1 MAIKSKERRAK
12 SEELRAKCKELR
24 ARNKIAKSKRAMSKE
39 QKIKSSRLLDKN
51 KGYETLSSMLLA
63 LCCLLVLVGGCASLQ
78 QQENALAVVNGEPIT
93 ERDLKYSLE
102 IAHRRE
108 DLSSA
113 KELNLS
119 QFVQKLV
126 DDKLVIQ
133 EARRMGA
140 EDYPEIQQAVQAY
153 ILRESVVRLHDEEIV
168 RKVTVTEEEIKNY
181 YKKNYGRLSL
191 GIIEVGSEENARE
204 IIEQLKNRADF
215 KELAQKY
222 SKHPSQKDGGEV
234 ILRRNSLTPPIEKAV
249 SNLKPGEFSDVLKI
263 NDRYYIVKFIGSE
276 EAPDKELASVRGS
289 IERAIRKQKEKE
301 RSDEYLKYLREQA
314 KIHIDN
320 ELLQAI
326 NISEESERE
335 KLSQD
340 DRTLVQ
346 INGITLTA
354 GNFISLARTYP
365 GRSKETI
372 LNDWIDQK
380 VVDREAL
387 SRHYERIPELENMVT
402 RYKNQLLKNAFI
414 KRVVIP
420 QITLSDEALKKYYVS
435 HQESFMKPT
444 QVKILQITVKT
455 LDDAQTIL
463 NNLQNGA
470 DFSWLAKNRSVDS
483 VASEGGDLGWMTR
496 AELPEPVRKIIDTL
510 KPGDISPVVKID
522 SQYRIIQLLDRKE
535 GEVEDFDKVKPAVYR
550 AAFEEQA
557 NTLLNNYVAQLKK
570 DAAITVNDEAVR
582 LLEEKV
588 QK

>member
-1 MAIKSKERRAK
+1 MQRG
-12 SEELRAKCKELR
+12 
-24 ARNKIAKSKRAMSKE
+24 MSKE
-39 QKIKSSRLLDKN
+39 QKIKSGRLLGKN

-78 QQENALAVVNGEPIT
+78 QQENVLAVVNGEPIA

-119 QFVQKLV
+119 QFIQKLI

-153 ILRESVVRLHDEEIV
+153 ILRESVVRLYDEEIV
-168 RKVTVTEEEIKNY
+168 RKVTVTEEEINNY
-181 YKKNYGRLSL
+181 YKKNYDRLSL
-191 GIIEVGSEENARE
+191 GIIEAGSEENAQE
-204 IIEQLKNRADF
+204 IIEQLKNGADF
-215 KELAQKY
+215 KELARKY
-222 SKHPSQKDGGEV
+222 STHPSQKDGGEV
-234 ILRRNSLTPPIEKAV
+234 ILRRNSLSPPIEKTV

-263 NDRYYIVKFIGSE
+263 QNKYYIIKFIGSE
-276 EAPDKELASVRGS
+276 EAPDSELASVRGS

-301 RSDEYLKYLREQA
+301 RSDEYLKYLRGQGT
-314 KIHIDN
+314 IHIDN
-320 ELLQAI
+320 ELFQAI
-326 NISEESERE
+326 QISEESERE

-340 DRTLVQ
+340 ARTLVQ
-346 INGITLTA
+346 INGVTLTA
-354 GNFISLARTYP
+354 GNFASLARTYP

-372 LNDWIDQK
+372 LKDWIDQK

-387 SRHYERIPELENMVT
+387 SRRYERTPELENMVA
-402 RYKNQLLKNAFI
+402 RYKDQLLKNAFI

-420 QITLSDEALKKYYVS
+420 QITLSDEALKDYYVN
-435 HQESFMKPT
+435 HQKSFMKPA

-455 LDDAQTIL
+455 LNDAQTIL

-483 VASEGGDLGWMTR
+483 AASEGGDIGWITR

-510 KPGDISPVVKID
+510 KPGDISPVVRID
-522 SQYRIIQLLDRKE
+522 SQYRIVQLLDRKE
-535 GEVEDFDKVKPAVYR
+535 GEVENFDKVKAAVYR

-557 NTLLNNYVAQLKK
+557 DTLLNKYIAQLKK
-570 DAAITVNDEAVR
+570 DAAITVNDKAVR

>member
-1 MAIKSKERRAK
+1 MAIISKERRAK
-12 SEELRAKCKELR
+12 SKELKTKRKKQASKCK
-24 ARNKIAKSKRAMSKE
+24 
-39 QKIKSSRLLDKN
+39 
-51 KGYETLSSMLLA
+51 GYTSLCSMLLA
-63 LCCLLVLVGGCASLQ
+63 LCCLLVLAGGCASLQ
-78 QQENALAVVNGEPIT
+78 QQENVLAVVNGEPIA

-119 QFVQKLV
+119 QFIQKLI

-153 ILRESVVRLHDEEIV
+153 IVRESVVRLYDEEIV
-168 RKVTVTEEEIKNY
+168 RKVTVTEEEINNY
-181 YKKNYGRLSL
+181 YKKNYDRLSL
-191 GIIEVGSEENARE
+191 GIIEAGSEENAQE
-204 IIEQLKNRADF
+204 IIEQLKNGADF
-215 KELAQKY
+215 KELARKY
-222 SKHPSQKDGGEV
+222 STHPSQKDGGEV
-234 ILRRNSLTPPIEKAV
+234 ILRRNALSPPIEKTV

-263 NDRYYIVKFIGSE
+263 QNKYYIIKFIGSE
-276 EAPDKELASVRGS
+276 EAPDSELASVRGS

-301 RSDEYLKYLREQA
+301 RSDEYLKYLREQGT
-314 KIHIDN
+314 IHIDN
-320 ELLQAI
+320 ELFQAI
-326 NISEESERE
+326 QISEESEKE

-340 DRTLVQ
+340 ARILVQ
-346 INGITLTA
+346 IDGVTLTV
-354 GNFISLARTYP
+354 GNFASLAKTYP

-387 SRHYERIPELENMVT
+387 SRHYERTPELENTVVS
-402 RYKNQLLKNAFI
+402 YKNQLLKNAFI

-435 HQESFMKPT
+435 HQESFMKP
-444 QVKILQITVKT
+444 VRFKIQQITVKT
-455 LDDAQTIL
+455 MDDAQDVL

-470 DFSWLAKNRSVDS
+470 DFSWLAKNRSVDP
-483 VASEGGDLGWMTR
+483 VASEGGDLGWLTT

-510 KPGDISPVVKID
+510 KPGDISPVIKID
-522 SQYRIIQLLDRKE
+522 TNYRVIQLLDRKE
-535 GEVEDFDKVKPAVYR
+535 GEVEEFDKVKNAVYR
-550 AAFEEQA
+550 AAFEEQVNA
-557 NTLLNNYVAQLKK
+557 ILDNYISQLKK
-570 DAAITVNDEAVR
+570 DADITVNDEALR

>member
-1 MAIKSKERRAK
+1 
-12 SEELRAKCKELR
+12 
-24 ARNKIAKSKRAMSKE
+24 MSKE
-39 QKIKSSRLLDKN
+39 QKTKSIGLLDKS
-51 KGYETLSSMLLA
+51 KGYETLCSQLYALRFLLFAFFSS
-63 LCCLLVLVGGCASLQ
+63 LVFLVGCASLQ
-78 QQENALAVVNGEPIT
+78 QQENVLAVVNGEPVT

-191 GIIEVGSEENARE
+191 GIIEAGSEENARE
-204 IIEQLKNRADF
+204 IIEQLKNGADF
-215 KELAQKY
+215 KELAQNY

-276 EAPDKELASVRGS
+276 EAPDSQLASVRGS

-326 NISEESERE
+326 NISEKSEKE

-340 DRTLVQ
+340 ERILVQ
-346 INGITLTA
+346 INGATLTA
-354 GNFISLARTYP
+354 GNFASLASTFS
-365 GRSKETI
+365 GRSKEKI

-380 VVDREAL
+380 VVDKEAL
-387 SRHYERIPELENMVT
+387 SRHYERTPELENMVT

-444 QVKILQITVKT
+444 QFKIQQITVET
-455 LDDAQTIL
+455 MDDAQDIL
-463 NNLQNGA
+463 NSLQSGA

-483 VASEGGDLGWMTR
+483 AAQEGGSVGWIAR
-496 AELPEPVRKIIDTL
+496 AEMPEPVKKIIETL
-510 KPGDISPVVKID
+510 KPGDVSPILQIN
-522 SQYRIIQLLDRKE
+522 SHYRIIQLLDRKE
-535 GEVEDFDKVKPAVYR
+535 GEVEDFDKVKAAVYR

-557 NTLLNNYVAQLKK
+557 NTLLNNYIAQLKK

>member
-1 MAIKSKERRAK
+1 
-12 SEELRAKCKELR
+12 
-24 ARNKIAKSKRAMSKE
+24 MSKE
-39 QKIKSSRLLDKN
+39 QKTKSIGLLDKS
-51 KGYETLSSMLLA
+51 KGYETLCSQLYALRFLLFAFFSS
-63 LCCLLVLVGGCASLQ
+63 LVFLVGCASLQ
-78 QQENALAVVNGEPIT
+78 QQENVLAVVNGEPVT

-191 GIIEVGSEENARE
+191 GIIEAGSEENARE
-204 IIEQLKNRADF
+204 IIEQLKNGADF
-215 KELAQKY
+215 KELAQNY

-276 EAPDKELASVRGS
+276 EAPDSQLASVRGS

-301 RSDEYLKYLREQA
+301 RSDEYLNYLREQA

-326 NISEESERE
+326 NISEKSEKE

-340 DRTLVQ
+340 ERILVQ
-346 INGITLTA
+346 INGATLTA
-354 GNFISLARTYP
+354 GNFASLASTFS
-365 GRSKETI
+365 GRSKEKI

-380 VVDREAL
+380 VVDKEAL
-387 SRHYERIPELENMVT
+387 SRHYERTPELENMVT

-444 QVKILQITVKT
+444 QFKIQQITVET
-455 LDDAQTIL
+455 MDDAQDIL
-463 NNLQNGA
+463 NSLQSGA

-483 VASEGGDLGWMTR
+483 AAQEGGSVGWIAR
-496 AELPEPVRKIIDTL
+496 AEMPEPVKKIIETL
-510 KPGDISPVVKID
+510 KPGDVSPILQIN
-522 SQYRIIQLLDRKE
+522 SHYRIIQLLDRKE
-535 GEVEDFDKVKPAVYR
+535 GEVEDFDKVKAAVYR

-557 NTLLNNYVAQLKK
+557 NTLLNNYIAQLKK

>member
-1 MAIKSKERRAK
+1 
-12 SEELRAKCKELR
+12 
-24 ARNKIAKSKRAMSKE
+24 MSKE
-39 QKIKSSRLLDKN
+39 QKIKSSRLLDKS

-63 LCCLLVLVGGCASLQ
+63 LCCLLVLIGGCASLQ
-78 QQENALAVVNGEPIT
+78 QKENVLAVVNGEPIT
-93 ERDLKYSLE
+93 ERDLQYSLQ

-119 QFVQKLV
+119 QFIQKLI

-168 RKVTVTEEEIKNY
+168 RKVTVTEEEINNY
-181 YKKNYGRLSL
+181 YKKNYDRLSL
-191 GIIEVGSEENARE
+191 GIIEAGSEENARE
-204 IIEQLKNRADF
+204 ITEQLKNGADF
-215 KELAQKY
+215 KELARKY
-222 SKHPSQKDGGEV
+222 STHPSQKDGGEV
-234 ILRRNSLTPPIEKAV
+234 ILRRNSLSPPIEKTV
-249 SNLKPGEFSDVLKI
+249 SNLKSGEFSDVLKI
-263 NDRYYIVKFIGSE
+263 QNKYYIIKFIGSE
-276 EAPDKELASVRGS
+276 EAPDSELASVRGS

-301 RSDEYLKYLREQA
+301 RSDEYLKYLREQGT
-314 KIHIDN
+314 IHIDN
-320 ELLQAI
+320 ELFQAI
-326 NISEESERE
+326 NISEETERE

-340 DRTLVQ
+340 ARTLVQ
-346 INGITLTA
+346 IDGVTFTV
-354 GNFISLARTYP
+354 GNFASLARTYP

-372 LNDWIDQK
+372 LKDWIDQK
-380 VVDREAL
+380 VVDKEAL
-387 SRHYERIPELENMVT
+387 SRHYERTPELENTVAS
-402 RYKNQLLKNAFI
+402 YKNQLLKNAFI

-455 LDDAQTIL
+455 MDDAQDVL

-470 DFSWLAKNRSVDS
+470 DFSWLAKKRSLDS
-483 VASEGGDLGWMTR
+483 AASEGGDLGWMTR
-496 AELPEPVRKIIDTL
+496 AELPEPVKKIIDNL
-510 KPGDISPVVKID
+510 KPGDISPVIKID
-522 SQYRIIQLLDRKE
+522 TNYRVIQLLDRKE
-535 GEVEDFDKVKPAVYR
+535 GEVEELDKVRNAVYR
-550 AAFEEQA
+550 AAFEEQVNA
-557 NTLLNNYVAQLKK
+557 ILDNYISQLKK